1 MPILLI
7 FLTVN
12 VTYLPNASDT
22 FISISHL
29 SNRHLLDKFE
39 EWGLRLEM
47 VSFAKRGTVDNSLSY
62 PPMIKI
68 ALTSYATIALS
79 VITT

>member
-7 FLTVN
+7 FSTVN
-12 VTYLPNASDT
+12 VTYLHNASDT

-39 EWGLRLEM
+39 ECGLRLEII
-47 VSFAKRGTVDNSLSY
+47 SFARRGTVDNSLSY
-62 PPMIKI
+62 MPMIKI
-68 ALTSYATIALS
+68 ALLRMRQ
-79 VITT
+79 